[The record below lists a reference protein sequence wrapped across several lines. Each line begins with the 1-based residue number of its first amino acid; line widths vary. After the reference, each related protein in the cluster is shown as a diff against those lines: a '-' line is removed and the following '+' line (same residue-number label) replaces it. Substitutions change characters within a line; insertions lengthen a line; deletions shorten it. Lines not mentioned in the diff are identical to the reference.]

1 MPRFRRSDASR
12 DPAAHRVAT
21 RVAPTKSKS
30 PTRSRRLRK
39 KLHVDEFRE
48 DGFHV
53 RLVLR
58 ASSAAA
64 ADRFWD
70 DFLAEAIEAHG
81 LTYGGGEQGF
91 VAMAR
96 GSAVEADREAVRDWL
111 AARPEVAS
119 AEVGPLVDAWRAPAP
134 PFVGAT

>member
-1 MPRFRRSDASR
+1 MP
-12 DPAAHRVAT
+12 HR
-21 RVAPTKSKS
+21 S

-53 RLVLR
+53 RFVLR
-58 ASSAAA
+58 ALSATE

-70 DFLAEAIEAHG
+70 AFLAEAIEARG

-91 VAMAR
+91 VAALR
-96 GSAVEADREAVRDWL
+96 GSATEADREAVRVWL

-119 AEVGPLVDAWRAPAP
+119 AEIGPLVDAWYDTP
-134 PFVGAT
+134 PFAGAT

>member
-1 MPRFRRSDASR
+1 MTARPPRG
-12 DPAAHRVAT
+12 
-21 RVAPTKSKS
+21 
-30 PTRSRRLRK
+30 RSRRLRK

-53 RLVLR
+53 RLALR
-58 ASSAAA
+58 AMTAAE

-70 DFLAEAIEAHG
+70 DFLAEAIEARG

-91 VAMAR
+91 VATLR
-96 GSAVEADREAVRDWL
+96 GSGTEIDRDAVRVWL

-119 AEVGPLVDAWRAPAP
+119 AEIGPLVDAWYDTP
-134 PFVGAT
+134 PL

>member
-1 MPRFRRSDASR
+1 MRP
-12 DPAAHRVAT
+12 HVAT
-21 RVAPTKSKS
+21 HVAPTKNKL

-58 ASSAAA
+58 TLSAAE

-70 DFLAEAIEAHG
+70 DFLAEAIEARG

-91 VAMAR
+91 VAALR
-96 GSAVEADREAVRDWL
+96 GSATEADRAAIRDWL
-111 AARPEVAS
+111 AACPEVAS
-119 AEVGPLVDAWRAPAP
+119 AEIGPLVDEWHDAPLL
-134 PFVGAT
+134 

>member
-1 MPRFRRSDASR
+1 MRPDI
-12 DPAAHRVAT
+12 AT
-21 RVAPTKSKS
+21 HVAPTKSKS
-30 PTRSRRLRK
+30 PARSRRLRK

-53 RLVLR
+53 RFVLR
-58 ASSAAA
+58 ALSAAE

-70 DFLAEAIEAHG
+70 DFVAEAIEARG

-91 VAMAR
+91 VAARR
-96 GSAVEADREAVRDWL
+96 GSATEADRDAVRDWL

-119 AEVGPLVDAWRAPAP
+119 AEIGPLVDAWYDALPL
-134 PFVGAT
+134 